1 MDRFENLADKFKKLK
16 AYGVLLKFNGKTVTP
31 EWLAGKVMKD
41 RDNVHPYFSYTDYGN
56 LSMLEYKLMAWY
68 KGARGVRLFAGWYVL
83 SACAESTFLLF
94 LRVFLMFY

>member
-56 LSMLEYKLMAWY
+56 LSMLEYKLMA
-68 KGARGVRLFAGWYVL
+68 
-83 SACAESTFLLF
+83 
-94 LRVFLMFY
+94 